1 MYSCHFFP
9 LINIPTRV
17 TDNTALCLDHIWYNN
32 FNSLISGSFLL
43 DVSDHYPVFT
53 TLNLNVSHDPIK
65 VHFRDRS
72 HEHLNKLIVSM
83 NAFQLEFDT
92 VIRYKNVNHQ
102 YPDWFIE
109 RLWELYNQNCPKR
122 TKTVSYK
129 YYLKPWINEEIKCQI
144 DRKHVLFK
152 NYKRRLIPFDVYNSQ
167 NKIKQV
173 TRIIRQSKQKYYATK
188 FKRVRDSIKDT
199 WKTINSVFHRKKSG
213 SDRIVLR
220 DNDGGEINDPTEV
233 SNMFGNYFS
242 NVALNLDQF
251 LCHKQIL

>member
-17 TDNTALCLDHIWYNN
+17 TDNTASCLDHIWYNN

-53 TLNLNVSHDPIK
+53 TLNLNVSNDPIK
-65 VHFRDRS
+65 VHFRDQS
-72 HEHLNKLIVSM
+72 HEHLNELIVSM

-92 VIRYKNVNHQ
+92 VIRYKNVNFQ
-102 YPDWFIE
+102 SDWFIK

-144 DRKHVLFK
+144 NRKHVLFK
-152 NYKRRLIPFDVYNSQ
+152 NYKRRLIPFHVYNSQ
-167 NKIKQV
+167 KKHV
-173 TRIIRQSKQKYYATK
+173 TKIIRQSKKKYYATK

-199 WKTINSVFHRKKSG
+199 WNTINSVFHRKKIG

-242 NVALNLDQF
+242 NVALNLDRSIPLPQADP
-251 LCHKQIL
+251 I